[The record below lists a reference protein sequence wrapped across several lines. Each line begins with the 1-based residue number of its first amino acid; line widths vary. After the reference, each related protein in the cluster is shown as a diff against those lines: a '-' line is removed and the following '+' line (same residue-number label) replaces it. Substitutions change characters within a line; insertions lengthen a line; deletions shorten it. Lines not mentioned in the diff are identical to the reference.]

1 MDMSK
6 QGHRWPTYRLTPDR
20 ELAARYLRG
29 QGADPAAPG
38 ALDRVPATYMIFLR
52 GEDHG
57 VRLFQ
62 DLDISYVKALHG
74 GQKYEW
80 FGEIGWDDEIEVE
93 ARVDSMTEKD
103 GRSGKIWFADVTYE
117 YRNAATG
124 EPVLRELTRMV
135 ELE

>member
-6 QGHRWPTYRLTPDR
+6 KDLRWPPYRLTPDR
-20 ELAARYLRG
+20 DLAARYLRG
-29 QGADPAAPG
+29 QGVDLDAPG
-38 ALDRVPATYMIFLR
+38 ALDSVPATYMIFLR

-80 FGEIGWDDEIEVE
+80 FGPIGWDDEIEVQ
-93 ARVDSMTEKD
+93 AAVVSMTEKD
-103 GRSGKIWFADVTYE
+103 GRNGKIWFADVSYD
-117 YRNAATG
+117 YSNAATG
-124 EPVLRELTRMV
+124 ELVLRELTRMV
-135 ELE
+135 ELG